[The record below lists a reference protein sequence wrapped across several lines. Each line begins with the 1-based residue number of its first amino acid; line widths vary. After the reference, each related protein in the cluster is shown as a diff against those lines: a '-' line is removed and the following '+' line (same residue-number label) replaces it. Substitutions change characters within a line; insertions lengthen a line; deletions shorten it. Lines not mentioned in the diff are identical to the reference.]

1 MSTIAQRDLVK
12 IRTTLCAWVSVLS
25 GCPFGFRLSLV
36 LPGASVCP
44 QPLCVPRLHEGGYE

>member
-44 QPLCVPRLHEGGYE
+44 QPLCVSRLHEGGYE